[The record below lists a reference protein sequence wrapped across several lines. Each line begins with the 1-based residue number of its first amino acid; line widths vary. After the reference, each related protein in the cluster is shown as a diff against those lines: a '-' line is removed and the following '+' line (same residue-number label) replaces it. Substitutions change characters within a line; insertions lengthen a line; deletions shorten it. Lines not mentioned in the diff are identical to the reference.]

1 MKNDITTIEDLL
13 ELIAGLHRSNNLK
26 LNQNDATIMQSIAR
40 QSFRGTALTDRQ
52 HALMQS
58 KLLDYRD
65 QFIENGYDFDS
76 AIDNLRQP
84 LREID
89 RSKYIKI
96 VSHAEM
102 VGPNNV
108 YESYKQNWKW
118 IKVRFPFSK
127 KDISKLQIIVNKARM
142 DRSYHHEKGS
152 HEHFFLLKENNLY
165 NLVKLFSNSNFVISQ
180 EVLDIYKEIET
191 FNDNRDSYIPG
202 VYNYNLCNISENA
215 NNTLN
220 SELGK
225 PDEDNLLLYK
235 DRSLMYGLR
244 YFDEDALNK
253 SSKKFS
259 DLSVRI
265 ANRSTGSVFVDRNS
279 RNLQSVLDS
288 FFELE
293 RFPLLIVCD
302 EYQAESQLLNTYEI
316 LRNRL
321 MSQEIS
327 VMFRLDG
334 ETDFN
339 YYVKDKQLNNYVDK
353 NTKVVY
359 TSKSKMSKPLLKADW
374 NFKSVLLLSSYRT
387 SSKFESWL
395 EGTDLVLIHDEKES
409 NFSFLRKPY
418 YSMDKIV

>member
-13 ELIAGLHRSNNLK
+13 ELIAGLRRNTNLK

-58 KLLDYRD
+58 KLLDYRN

-96 VSHAEM
+96 VTQQEM
-102 VGPNNV
+102 FKDTP
-108 YESYKQNWKW
+108 YEAYKQNWKW

-142 DRSYHHEKGS
+142 DKSYHHEKGS

-165 NLVKLFSNSNFVISQ
+165 NLVNLFSNSSFVISQ
-180 EVLDIYKEIET
+180 EVLDIYKEIKT

-215 NNTLN
+215 NNALN

-244 YFDEDALNK
+244 HFDEDALNK

-265 ANRSTGSVFVDRNS
+265 ANRVKGCVLVDSSS

-302 EYQAESQLLNTYEI
+302 EDQAESQLVNTYEI

-339 YYVKDKQLNNYVDK
+339 HYVKDKQLNNYVDK

-359 TSKSKMSKPLLKADW
+359 TSKSKISKPLLKADW

-395 EGTDLVLIHDEKES
+395 EGTDLVLIHDERES
-409 NFSFLRKPY
+409 NFSFLRTPY